1 MTVRITMSHPSL
13 FIQTLKKAAVP
24 AKAAVEAIVG
34 SGFVDEDGNEVE
46 RKAERKAEPAVEYQP
61 AEWHYKQW
69 VNEIESVDIDGDDF
83 DSGIGVFEHWLTN
96 EEGSTEL
103 GDFFN
108 ILVERQASGYTVRYE
123 KRVSAYIDAATAA
136 ENNLTDTSDVERYV
150 EENYGDLDEDDEGDV
165 SDIDVEEDGTE
176 WVEIE
181 WTG

>member
-13 FIQTLKKAAVP
+13 FIRTLKKAAVP

-34 SGFVDEDGNEVE
+34 SGYVREGENF
-46 RKAERKAEPAVEYQP
+46 ATERKAEPAVEYQP
-61 AEWHYKQW
+61 AEWDYKPW
-69 VNEIESVDIDGDDF
+69 VNEIESVDIDSDNF

-96 EEGSTEL
+96 EEGTTEL

-108 ILVERQASGYTVRYE
+108 ILVERQASGYTVHYD
-123 KRVSAYIDAATAA
+123 KRVSTYIDAATAS

-165 SDIDVEEDGTE
+165 SDIDVNEDGTE

>member
-13 FIQTLKKAAVP
+13 FIRTLKKAVVP

-34 SGFVDEDGNEVE
+34 SGFVDEDGNEW
-46 RKAERKAEPAVEYQP
+46 ERKAEPAVEYQP
-61 AEWHYKQW
+61 AEWDYKPW
-69 VNEIESVDIDGDDF
+69 VNEIEVDIDSDDF

-96 EEGSTEL
+96 EEGTTEL

-108 ILVERQASGYTVRYE
+108 ILVERQANGYTVHYN
-123 KRVSAYIDAATAA
+123 KRVLVYIDPAMAS
-136 ENNLTDTSDVERYV
+136 ENNLTSASDVESYV
-150 EENYGDLDEDDEGDV
+150 EENYYDLDEDDQNDI
-165 SDIDVEEDGTE
+165 SDIDVDEDGTE

>member
-13 FIQTLKKAAVP
+13 FIRTLKKAAVP
-24 AKAAVEAIVG
+24 AKAAVEAFG
-34 SGFVDEDGNEVE
+34 GHSASL
-46 RKAERKAEPAVEYQP
+46 KANFGIEPKAEPAVEYQP
-61 AEWHYKQW
+61 AEWDYKPW
-69 VNEIESVDIDGDDF
+69 VNEIESVDIDSDNF

-96 EEGSTEL
+96 EEGTTEL

-108 ILVERQASGYTVRYE
+108 ILVERQASGYTVRYN
-123 KRVSAYIDAATAA
+123 KSVSACIDAETAA

-165 SDIDVEEDGTE
+165 SDIDVNEDGTE

>member
-13 FIQTLKKAAVP
+13 FIRTLKKAAVSP
-24 AKAAVEAIVG
+24 EAAVEA
-34 SGFVDEDGNEVE
+34 VE
-46 RKAERKAEPAVEYQP
+46 GIGERGGIGEYVEAVEAKEAVRYQP
-61 AEWHYKQW
+61 AEWDYKPW
-69 VNEIESVDIDGDDF
+69 VNEIESVDIDSDDF

-108 ILVERQASGYTVRYE
+108 ILVERQASGYTVHYD
-123 KRVSAYIDAATAA
+123 KRVSVYIDPAMAS
-136 ENNLTDTSDVERYV
+136 ENNLTDTSDVESYV
-150 EENYGDLDEDDEGDV
+150 EENYYDLDEDDQNDI
-165 SDIDVEEDGTE
+165 SDIDVNEDGTE